1 MAKVDKITGRKV
13 KKKLPR
19 ARARTGLAG
28 VPMTSWTACQT
39 YFHMEVDRKDFA
51 KVLKDWVK
59 KNYSKPDAKAIL
71 ANPEWNFT
79 AFSYI
84 PAAITWIDAGNS
96 FLDMDPKEH
105 GYQNCAKKK
114 MDPLIE
120 TGKQI
125 LKEKAVADKEKSNVI
140 VLTPQ
145 QKLWRKTNS
154 TIMYDLQDLED
165 QWIEG
170 EETTLDV
177 YSQFRLHGLTAA
189 SIDMP
194 KTQIEGWLLD
204 YSDAYHK
211 RCEQAVEGYSHIA
224 RKELKRRI
232 KVCEDMLLDLEKVKA
247 SKKATRKS
255 RAPKVKTADKQV
267 AKMQYL
273 KESSEFKLTSIL
285 VTSVP
290 GAMRLYTFNV
300 KNKEFIELISS
311 STNGFE
317 VSGSTIKNVDLEGSR
332 KVKLRKPDEFLPTA
346 LSGTAK
352 QVDNAWSKLTTKTG
366 TPNARI
372 NKDTVLLKVSIK

>member
-1 MAKVDKITGRKV
+1 MAKVDKITGRKT
-13 KKKLPR
+13 KKKMPR

-28 VPMTSWTACQT
+28 VPMETWTGCQS

-51 KVLKDWVK
+51 KVTKDWVK
-59 KNYSKPDAKAIL
+59 KNYSKEDTKAIL

-84 PAAITWIDAGNS
+84 PAAITWIDAGHS
-96 FLDMDPKEH
+96 FLDMDPKMH
-105 GYQNCAKKK
+105 GYQDCAKRK
-114 MDPLIE
+114 MDTLIE
-120 TGKQI
+120 PGKQI
-125 LKEKAVADKEKSNVI
+125 LKEKADADKEKSNVI

-177 YSQFRLHGLTAA
+177 YTRFRFHGLTAA

-194 KTQIEGWLLD
+194 KKQIEGWLLD

-211 RCEQAVEGYSHIA
+211 RCEQAVEGYAHLA

-232 KVCEDMLLDLEKVKA
+232 KACEDMLLDLEKVKA
-247 SKKATRKS
+247 STKATRKT
-255 RAPKVKTADKQV
+255 RAPKVKSAEKQI
-267 AKMQYL
+267 AKLQ
-273 KESSEFKLTSIL
+273 FKSTDDMYKIVSCHPNQI
-285 VTSVP
+285 P
-290 GAMRLYTFNV
+290 GAIRLYTFNTKSKDLV
-300 KNKEFIELISS
+300 ELVSS
-311 STNGFE
+311 SPSGFE
-317 VSGSTIKNVDLEGSR
+317 VSGSTLKKVDLEASR
-332 KVKLRKPDEFLPTA
+332 KIKLRKPDEFLPKV
-346 LSGTAK
+346 LSGTPK
-352 QVDNAWSKLTTKTG
+352 QLDAAWKKLTTKTG

-372 NKDTVLLKVSIK
+372 NKDTILLKVSIK

>member
-1 MAKVDKITGRKV
+1 MARVNKITGRV
-13 KKKLPR
+13 PKKKAIR

-28 VPMTSWTACQT
+28 VPMETWTGCQS

-51 KVLKDWVK
+51 KVTKDWVK
-59 KNYSKPDAKAIL
+59 ENYSKADAKAIL

-84 PAAITWIDAGNS
+84 PAAIIWIKAGNS
-96 FLDMDPKEH
+96 FLDMDPKMH
-105 GYQNCAKKK
+105 GYQDCAKKK
-114 MDPLIE
+114 MDTLIE
-120 TGKQI
+120 PGKQI
-125 LKEKAVADKEKSNVI
+125 LKEKAAADKEKSNVI

-145 QKLWRKTNS
+145 QKLFRKTNA
-154 TIMYDLQDLED
+154 TIMCDLMDLED

-177 YSQFRLHGLTAA
+177 YSRFKFHSLTAA

-194 KTQIEGWLLD
+194 KKQIEGWLLD

-211 RCEQAVEGYSHIA
+211 RCEQAVEGYSHLA

-232 KVCEDMLLDLEKVKA
+232 KACEDMLLDLEKVKA
-247 SKKATRKS
+247 STKATRKT
-255 RAPKVKTADKQV
+255 RTPKVKTADKQV
-267 AKMQYL
+267 AKLQFL
-273 KESSEFKLTSIL
+273 KESSEYKLTSVL
-285 VTSVP
+285 PTSVP
-290 GAMRLYTFNV
+290 GSMRLFTFNV
-300 KNKEFIELISS
+300 KNKEFTELVSQS
-311 STNGFE
+311 PNGFE
-317 VSGSTIKNVDLEGSR
+317 VSGSTIKNVDIEGSR

-346 LSGTAK
+346 LSGSPKQLDTAWK
-352 QVDNAWSKLTTKTG
+352 KLTTKTG